1 MFSMLNTLSITHHYP
16 TALAL
21 RAALSL
27 PLSEPLMPAEQENR
41 MGGEHAVQMLSV
53 KLSWHAVCKIYH
65 KWAHME
71 EEIVV
76 QKLAK
81 QEVARSF
88 ADEGWHRSSSV
99 KSFWALEVI

>member
-53 KLSWHAVCKIYH
+53 KLS
-65 KWAHME
+65 
-71 EEIVV
+71 
-76 QKLAK
+76 
-81 QEVARSF
+81 
-88 ADEGWHRSSSV
+88 
-99 KSFWALEVI
+99 